1 MLRLINGLESLIPN
15 VRFKGDLRTN
25 DRELYESLTILSG
38 EEKPLYDIVY
48 QASLDYYKKEIANKI
63 NEKTSEKITYE
74 FIFSEDENKNKFKA
88 DLQWQFNIQTI
99 YMNKNN
105 LTYPYYLKVN
115 SDNKGMP
122 IYFPIQNSSQ
132 FDKLYT
138 ELFQFINT
146 WLYSGWQEKTKI
158 SSMTEEDLD
167 NYVDVR

>member
-15 VRFKGDLRTN
+15 VKFKGDLREN
-25 DRELYESLTILSG
+25 SERLYNSIEILDNV
-38 EEKPLYDIVY
+38 KPSYEDVY
-48 QASLDYYKKEIANKI
+48 QASLDYYRKEIANSI
-63 NEKTSEKITYE
+63 DNKTSEKITYE
-74 FIFSEDENKNKFKA
+74 FIFSEDTNSNKFKT

-105 LTYPYYLKVN
+105 LTYPYYLKIN

-122 IYFPIQNSSQ
+122 IYFTIQDSSQ
-132 FDKLYT
+132 FDRLYT
-138 ELFQFINT
+138 ELFQFINQ

-158 SSMTEEDLD
+158 SNMTEEELV